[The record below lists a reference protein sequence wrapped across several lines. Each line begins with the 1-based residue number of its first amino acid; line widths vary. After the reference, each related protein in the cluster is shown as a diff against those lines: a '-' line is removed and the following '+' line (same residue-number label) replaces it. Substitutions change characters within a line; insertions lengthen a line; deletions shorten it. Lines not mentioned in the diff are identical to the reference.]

1 VSVDLSSA
9 PSAVQPRPAAT
20 TRPARLDPEWRVV
33 AGLTV
38 VAAALRF
45 ATLTH
50 QSLWFDEAQAV
61 HEMRLSLGAMLHAW
75 SANEPNPPLYFVVG
89 WLWTHV
95 FGAGVAGLRS
105 LSAVIGTATVPLVY
119 LAGRELVS
127 RRASLFAAALVTL
140 SPFMIWY
147 AQEARE
153 YGLLAALS
161 AASLLFFARA
171 WRAPAGHRDLMWW
184 TVFSGLALLTQYFA
198 LFLVGAEAL
207 LLLYRRRDAG
217 IVLALVAL
225 AIVEGTLIPH
235 LVAHQ
240 SHPAGWIDNFRLSV
254 RIRQVPVA
262 FGFSPQYQS
271 HTALSYG
278 LLASAVL
285 VGAMIVL
292 LLVGADG
299 PELRGAGLAGGLAA
313 VVLLVPLVLALAG
326 HDYYEPRA
334 LIPAVI
340 PLAVAVGAAC
350 AARDARLAGAAL
362 AVLLGALFVYAAVT
376 ITTDHRY
383 QRADWSGVA
392 AALGPAHGTRAIAA
406 YDGTFATAPLAVT
419 MPGVAWTGPDQVPQ
433 VSQAPVTVTEVDVVG
448 DVGQSVNR
456 RLPAGVRLL
465 GARRVDNYL
474 VYRFALRRPWHA
486 VTPRQIGDSVLA
498 SLVGPAL
505 APPAVLIQS
514 AAR

>member
-1 VSVDLSSA
+1 MIVGALV
-9 PSAVQPRPAAT
+9 
-20 TRPARLDPEWRVV
+20 
-33 AGLTV
+33 V

-61 HEMRLSLGAMLHAW
+61 HEVRLSLGAMLRTW
-75 SANEPNPPLYFVVG
+75 SANEPNPPLYFVLG

-95 FGAGVAGLRS
+95 FGTSAGGLRS
-105 LSAVIGTATVPLVY
+105 LSAVIGIATVPLVY

-127 RRASLFAAALVTL
+127 RRASLFAAALITL
-140 SPFMIWY
+140 SPFMVWY
-147 AQEARE
+147 SQEARE
-153 YGLLAALS
+153 YGLLAALC
-161 AASLLFFARA
+161 AASLIFFARL
-171 WRAPAGHRDLMWW
+171 WRSPAARRDLVWW

-198 LFLVGAEAL
+198 LFLIGAQAL

-217 IVLALVAL
+217 MLVALVAL
-225 AIVEGTLIPH
+225 AVVMGALIPH

-278 LLASAVL
+278 LLAAAVL
-285 VGAMIVL
+285 VAAMIVL
-292 LLVGADG
+292 LVVGADAR
-299 PELRGAGLAGGLAA
+299 ELRGAGLAAGLAA
-313 VVLLVPLVLALAG
+313 FVLLAPLVLALIG

-334 LIPAVI
+334 LIPAVV
-340 PLAVAVGAAC
+340 PLAVVVGAAC
-350 AARDARLAGAAL
+350 AAPGTRIAGAAL
-362 AVLLGALFVYAAVT
+362 AVLLAALFVYALVK

-383 QRADWSGVA
+383 QRADWNGVA
-392 AALGPAHGTRAIAA
+392 AALGRADGTRAIAA

-419 MPGVAWTGPDQVPQ
+419 MPGIAWTGRDQTPQ
-433 VSQAPVTVTEVDVVG
+433 VSQVPVTVTELDVVG
-448 DVGQSVNR
+448 DAGQSVSSH
-456 RLPAGVRLL
+456 LLGGVRLL
-465 GARRVDNYL
+465 SSRTVDNYL
-474 VYRFALRRPWHA
+474 VYRFALRRPWRA
-486 VTPRQIGDSVLA
+486 VTPQEIGQRA
-498 SLVGPAL
+498 ARLVGPAL
-505 APPAVLIQS
+505 GPPAVLIQT

>member
-1 VSVDLSSA
+1 V
-9 PSAVQPRPAAT
+9 RPDA
-20 TRPARLDPEWRVV
+20 EWLVV
-33 AGLTV
+33 LGLTL

-61 HEMRLSLGAMLHAW
+61 HEMRLSLGAMLHTW
-75 SANEPNPPLYFVVG
+75 SVNEPNPPLYFVVG

-95 FGAGVAGLRS
+95 FGASAAGLRS
-105 LSAVIGTATVPLVY
+105 LSAVIGTATVPLAY
-119 LAGRELVS
+119 LAARELVS

-140 SPFMIWY
+140 SPFMVWY

-153 YGLLAALS
+153 YALLAALS
-161 AASLLFFARA
+161 AASLLFFARV
-171 WRAPAGHRDLMWW
+171 WRASAGRRDLIWW

-198 LFLVGAEAL
+198 VFLVGAEAL
-207 LLLYRRRDAG
+207 LILYRRRDAG
-217 IVLALVAL
+217 IVLAIVVL
-225 AIVEGTLIPH
+225 AIVGGALIPH

-240 SHPAGWIDNFRLSV
+240 SHPAGWIDSFRLSV

-262 FGFSPQYQS
+262 FGLSPQYQT
-271 HTALSYG
+271 HAALSYG

-292 LLVGADG
+292 LVVGADG

-340 PLAVAVGAAC
+340 PLAVTVGAAC
-350 AARDARLAGAAL
+350 AVRDARVAGAAL
-362 AVLLGALFVYAAVT
+362 AVLLCALFVYAAVK
-376 ITTDHRY
+376 IITDHRY
-383 QRADWSGVA
+383 QRADWNGVA
-392 AALGPAHGTRAIAA
+392 AALGPAQGTRAIAA

-448 DVGQSVNR
+448 DVGQSVR
-456 RLPAGVRLL
+456 AHLPGRVRLRSS
-465 GARRVDNYL
+465 RRVDNYL
-474 VYRFALRRPWHA
+474 VYRFALRRPWRA
-486 VTPRQIGDSVLA
+486 VTPQQIGQSA
-498 SLVGPAL
+498 TEWVGPAEH
-505 APPAVLIQS
+505 APTVLIQS

>member
-1 VSVDLSSA
+1 VIGALV
-9 PSAVQPRPAAT
+9 
-20 TRPARLDPEWRVV
+20 
-33 AGLTV
+33 V

-61 HEMRLSLGAMLHAW
+61 HEMRLSLGQMLRTW

-95 FGAGVAGLRS
+95 FGTSAAGLRS
-105 LSAVIGTATVPLVY
+105 LSAVVGTATIPLVY
-119 LAGRELVS
+119 LAARELVS
-127 RRASLFAAALVTL
+127 RRASLFAAGLIAL

-147 AQEARE
+147 SQEARE
-153 YGLLAALS
+153 YGLLAALC
-161 AASLLFFARA
+161 AASLIFFARA
-171 WRAPAGHRDLMWW
+171 WRMPTARRDLIWW

-198 LFLVGAEAL
+198 VFLIGAEAL
-207 LLLYRRRDAG
+207 LLLYRRRDLAV
-217 IVLALVAL
+217 VLALVAL
-225 AIVEGTLIPH
+225 AVVGGALIPH

-271 HTALSYG
+271 QTALTYG

-299 PELRGAGLAGGLAA
+299 PELRGAGLAAGLAA
-313 VVLLVPLVLALAG
+313 FVLLVPLVIALLG

-340 PLAVAVGAAC
+340 PLAIAVGAAC
-350 AARDARLAGAAL
+350 AAPRARVAGAGLA
-362 AVLLGALFVYAAVT
+362 AVLCALFVYAVVK

-383 QRADWSGVA
+383 QRADWTGVA
-392 AALGPAHGTRAIAA
+392 AALGPAPATRAIAA
-406 YDGTFATAPLAVT
+406 YDGTFATAPLAVM
-419 MPGVAWTGPDQVPQ
+419 MPGVAWTGPDQTPQ
-433 VSQAPVTVTEVDVVG
+433 ISQAPVTVSEVDVVG
-448 DVGQSVNR
+448 DVGQSVSAH
-456 RLPAGVRLL
+456 LPDGVRTTSF
-465 GARRVDNYL
+465 RQVDNYL
-474 VYRFALRRPWHA
+474 VYRFSLTRPWRG
-486 VTPRQIGDSVLA
+486 VTPQEIAVRA
-498 SLVGPAL
+498 ATLVGPGSGV
-505 APPAVLIQS
+505 PSVLIQS

>member
-1 VSVDLSSA
+1 MVIGALV
-9 PSAVQPRPAAT
+9 
-20 TRPARLDPEWRVV
+20 
-33 AGLTV
+33 V

-61 HEMRLSLGAMLHAW
+61 HEMRLSLGAMLRTW

-95 FGAGVAGLRS
+95 FGTGAAGLRS
-105 LSAVIGTATVPLVY
+105 LSAVVGTATVPLVY

-127 RRASLFAAALVTL
+127 RRASLFAAGLITL

-147 AQEARE
+147 SQEARE

-161 AASLLFFARA
+161 AASLVFFARV
-171 WRAPAGHRDLMWW
+171 WRAPALRRDLIWW

-198 LFLVGAEAL
+198 IFLVGAQAL
-207 LLLYRRRDAG
+207 LLLYRRRDAAVVLAL
-217 IVLALVAL
+217 IVLALVEA
-225 AIVEGTLIPH
+225 TLIPH

-240 SHPAGWIDNFRLSV
+240 AHPAGWIDNFRLSV

-271 HTALSYG
+271 QSALSYG
-278 LLASAVL
+278 LLATAVL
-285 VGAMIVL
+285 VGAMIAL

-299 PELRGAGLAGGLAA
+299 PELRGAGLAAGLAA
-313 VVLLVPLVLALAG
+313 FVLLVPLVLALVG

-350 AARDARLAGAAL
+350 AAQRVAGAAL
-362 AVLLGALFVYAAVT
+362 AVLLGALFVYAAVK

-392 AALGPAHGTRAIAA
+392 AALGPARGTRAIAA

-419 MPGVAWTGPDQVPQ
+419 MPGVAWTGPDQTPQ
-433 VSQAPVTVTEVDVVG
+433 VSQAPVTVTELDVVG
-448 DVGQSVNR
+448 DVGQSVSSH
-456 RLPAGVRLL
+456 LMSGVRLRSSRQV
-465 GARRVDNYL
+465 GNYL
-474 VYRFALRRPWHA
+474 VYRFALSRPWRG
-486 VTPRQIGDSVLA
+486 VTPLQIGQSA
-498 SLVGPAL
+498 ANLVGPA
-505 APPAVLIQS
+505 PGTPAVLIQS
-514 AAR
+514 GARYSSRP

>member
-1 VSVDLSSA
+1 MSVDLSSPPGAEAASA
-9 PSAVQPRPAAT
+9 PGAKGRIRPDADW
-20 TRPARLDPEWRVV
+20 LIVG
-33 AGLTV
+33 GLVV

-61 HEMRLSLGAMLHAW
+61 HEMRLSLGAMLSTW
-75 SANEPNPPLYFVVG
+75 SANEPNPPLYFVIG

-95 FGAGVAGLRS
+95 FGAGAGGLRS

-127 RRASLFAAALVTL
+127 RRAGLFAAALVTL
-140 SPFMIWY
+140 CPFMVWY
-147 AQEARE
+147 SQEARE

-171 WRAPAGHRDLMWW
+171 WHRPGSRRDLIWW

-198 LFLVGAEAL
+198 IFLVGAEAVL
-207 LLLYRRRDAG
+207 LVYRRRDVGVAVA
-217 IVLALVAL
+217 IAALVVVGGA
-225 AIVEGTLIPH
+225 LIPH

-240 SHPAGWIDNFRLSV
+240 SHPSGWIDDFPLSV

-271 HTALSYG
+271 QTALDYG
-278 LLASAVL
+278 LLAAAVL

-292 LLVGADG
+292 LLVGAEAS
-299 PELRGAGLAGGLAA
+299 ELRGAALAAGLAA
-313 VVLLVPLVLALAG
+313 FVLVAPLVLALIG

-340 PLAVAVGAAC
+340 PLSIAVGAAC
-350 AARDARLAGAAL
+350 AAPGTRVAGAAL
-362 AVLLGALFVYAAVT
+362 AVLLGGFFVYAAVK
-376 ITTDHRY
+376 ITSDHRY
-383 QRADWSGVA
+383 QRADWNGVA
-392 AALGPAHGTRAIAA
+392 AALGPGQGSRAIAA

-419 MPGVAWTGPDQVPQ
+419 MPRIAWTGPDQTPQ
-433 VSQAPVTVTEVDVVG
+433 VSQTPVTVGEVDVVG
-448 DVGQSVNR
+448 DVGQSAR
-456 RLPAGVRLL
+456 THLPAGVRL
-465 GARRVDNYL
+465 RSSRQVDNYL
-474 VYRFALRRPWHA
+474 VYRFTLSRPWHA
-486 VTPRQIGDSVLA
+486 VTPQQIGQRA
-498 SLVGPAL
+498 AQLVGPS
-505 APPAVLIQS
+505 PGVPSVLIQS
-514 AAR
+514 TAR

>member
-1 VSVDLSSA
+1 MSVDLSSPPGA
-9 PSAVQPRPAAT
+9 AAASPSARRGRVRPDADW
-20 TRPARLDPEWRVV
+20 LVV
-33 AGLTV
+33 GGLVV

-61 HEMRLSLGAMLHAW
+61 HEMRLSLGAMLSTW
-75 SANEPNPPLYFVVG
+75 SANEPNPPLYFVVA

-95 FGAGVAGLRS
+95 FGAGTAGLRS
-105 LSAVIGTATVPLVY
+105 LSAVLGSATVVLVY

-147 AQEARE
+147 SQEARE

-161 AASLLFFARA
+161 AATLIFFARA
-171 WRAPAGHRDLMWW
+171 WRAPASRRDLIWW
-184 TVFSGLALLTQYFA
+184 TVFSALALLTQYFA
-198 LFLVGAEAL
+198 IFLVGAQAL

-217 IVLALVAL
+217 VVVALVAL
-225 AIVEGTLIPH
+225 AIVEATLIPH

-254 RIRQVPVA
+254 RVRQVPVA

-271 HTALSYG
+271 PSALSYG

-285 VGAMIVL
+285 AGAMIVL
-292 LLVGADG
+292 LLVGTDG
-299 PELRGAGLAGGLAA
+299 PELQGAGLAAGLAA
-313 VVLLVPLVLALAG
+313 FVLLVPLVLALLG

-350 AARDARLAGAAL
+350 AAPGARVAGGAL
-362 AVLLGALFVYAAVT
+362 AVLLGALFVYAAVK
-376 ITTDHRY
+376 ITSDHRY
-383 QRADWSGVA
+383 QRADWNGVA
-392 AALGPAHGTRAIAA
+392 AALGPARGTRAIAA

-419 MPGVAWTGPDQVPQ
+419 MPGVAWTGPNQTPQ
-433 VSQAPVTVTEVDVVG
+433 VSQAPVTVTELDVVG
-448 DVGQSVNR
+448 GVGQSVSAP
-456 RLPAGVRLL
+456 LPRGVRL
-465 GARRVDNYL
+465 RSSSRVDNYL
-474 VYRFALRRPWHA
+474 VYRFALSRPWRA
-486 VTPRQIGDSVLA
+486 VTPQEIGQHA
-498 SLVGPAL
+498 ARLVGPA
-505 APPAVLIQS
+505 AGAPAVLIQS
-514 AAR
+514 AGR

>member
-1 VSVDLSSA
+1 VIGALV
-9 PSAVQPRPAAT
+9 
-20 TRPARLDPEWRVV
+20 
-33 AGLTV
+33 V

-61 HEMRLSLGAMLHAW
+61 HEMRLSLGAMLSTW
-75 SANEPNPPLYFVVG
+75 SANEPNPPLYFVVA

-95 FGAGVAGLRS
+95 FGAGAGGLRS

-127 RRASLFAAALVTL
+127 RRAALFAAALVTL

-147 AQEARE
+147 SQEARE

-171 WRAPAGHRDLMWW
+171 WREPRTRRDLIWW
-184 TVFSGLALLTQYFA
+184 AVSAGLALLTQYFA
-198 LFLVGAEAL
+198 IFLVGAEAL
-207 LLLYRRRDAG
+207 LLLYRRRDTG
-217 IVLALVAL
+217 VVVALIAL
-225 AIVEGTLIPH
+225 AIVEATLIPH

-271 HTALSYG
+271 QTALNYG
-278 LLASAVL
+278 LLAAAVL

-292 LLVGADG
+292 LLVGADTR
-299 PELRGAGLAGGLAA
+299 ELRGAGVAAGLAA
-313 VVLLVPLVLALAG
+313 CVLMLPLILAVVG

-334 LIPAVI
+334 LIPAMI

-350 AARDARLAGAAL
+350 ASGRARVAGAAL
-362 AVLLGALFVYAAVT
+362 AVLLGALFVYAAVK
-376 ITTDHRY
+376 INTDHRY
-383 QRADWSGVA
+383 QRANWSGVA
-392 AALGPAHGTRAIAA
+392 AALGRAQGTRAIAA

-419 MPGVAWTGPDQVPQ
+419 MPGVAWTGPDQTPQ
-433 VSQAPVTVTEVDVVG
+433 VSQAPVTVTELDVVG
-448 DVGQSVNR
+448 DVGQSVSPH
-456 RLPAGVRLL
+456 LLGGVRL
-465 GARRVDNYL
+465 RSSRQVDRYL
-474 VYRFALRRPWHA
+474 VYRFALSRPWRA
-486 VTPRQIGDSVLA
+486 VTPLQIGQRA
-498 SLVGPAL
+498 ARLVGPSSGA
-505 APPAVLIQS
+505 PAVLIQS

>member
-1 VSVDLSSA
+1 MIG
-9 PSAVQPRPAAT
+9 
-20 TRPARLDPEWRVV
+20 
-33 AGLTV
+33 GLVV

-61 HEMRLSLGAMLHAW
+61 HEMRLSLGAMLRTW
-75 SANEPNPPLYFVVG
+75 NANEPNPPLYFVVA

-95 FGAGVAGLRS
+95 FGSGAAGLRS
-105 LSAVIGTATVPLVY
+105 LSAVVGTATIPLVY

-127 RRASLFAAALVTL
+127 RRASLFAAALITL

-147 AQEARE
+147 SQEARE

-161 AASLLFFARA
+161 AASLIFFARL
-171 WRAPAGHRDLMWW
+171 WRTPGARRDLVWW

-198 LFLVGAEAL
+198 IFLVGAEAL
-207 LLLYRRRDAG
+207 LLLYRRRDGA
-217 IVLALVAL
+217 ILVALVAL

-240 SHPAGWIDNFRLSV
+240 AHPAGWIDNFRLSV
-254 RIRQVPVA
+254 RIRQAPVA

-271 HTALSYG
+271 QTALNYG
-278 LLASAVL
+278 LLALAVL
-285 VGAMIVL
+285 VGAMIAL
-292 LLVGADG
+292 LLVGADAQ
-299 PELRGAGLAGGLAA
+299 ELRGAGVAAGLATF
-313 VVLLVPLVLALAG
+313 VLLVPLVLALFG

-334 LIPAVI
+334 LIPAMI

-350 AARDARLAGAAL
+350 AAGGARVAGATLAL
-362 AVLLGALFVYAAVT
+362 LLGALFVYAAVK
-376 ITTDHRY
+376 INTDHRY
-383 QRADWSGVA
+383 QRSNWNGVA
-392 AALGPAHGTRAIAA
+392 AALGPARGTRAIAA

-419 MPGVAWTGPDQVPQ
+419 MPGVAWTGPNQTPQ

-456 RLPAGVRLL
+456 QSVNRLPGGVRLL
-465 GARRVDNYL
+465 SSRRVDSYL
-474 VYRFALRRPWHA
+474 VYRFALSRPWRA
-486 VTPRQIGDSVLA
+486 ITPQEIAQRA
-498 SLVGPAL
+498 STLVGPA
-505 APPAVLIQS
+505 PGVPAVLIQS